1 MFQLIIGFLLNSS
14 VVLLAP
20 KKKLLTL
27 DGAITAFV
35 IGMLFYLLGGF
46 FSWLLLILFFLSSS
60 IIGKVK
66 KYYGL
71 IDETELVAQEKKG
84 RSAIQVIANSVPALI
99 CLFFFHFTDQAYF
112 YLAMVGTIAGATAD
126 TWASEIGILS
136 KNKPISILTFK
147 PVAPGLSGGITVLGT
162 VASFLGAGFI
172 AVSFLVFFYGK
183 LQSIEQA
190 FLYSVIIVLSGF
202 VSSVID
208 SILGILVQEKFQLEN
223 QVITEVKGHESSTV
237 LYSGIK
243 GIDNN
248 MVNLITGVLTAFVAT
263 IFAYCLL

>member
-14 VVLLAP
+14 VVILAP

-35 IGMLFYLLGGF
+35 IGMLFYLFGGF

-71 IDETELVAQEKKG
+71 IDETELVVEEKKG

-99 CLFFFHFTDQAYF
+99 CLVLFHFTKQTYF

-136 KNKPISILTFK
+136 KKTPVSILTFK
-147 PVAPGLSGGITVLGT
+147 PIAAGLSGGITLLGT
-162 VASFLGAGFI
+162 VASFFGASFI
-172 AVSFLVFFYGK
+172 AVSFLVFFFGK
-183 LQSIEQA
+183 LQSIERA

-202 VSSVID
+202 ISSVID
-208 SILGILVQEKFQLEN
+208 SILGILVQEKYQLEN
-223 QVITEVKGHESSTV
+223 QVITEVKGQDTSTL

-248 MVNLITGVLTAFVAT
+248 MVNLITGLLTAFVAT
-263 IFAYCLL
+263 IFAYYLL

>member
-1 MFQLIIGFLLNSS
+1 MFQLILGILLNSS
-14 VVLLAP
+14 VVILAP

-35 IGMLFYLLGGF
+35 VGLLFYLLGGF

-60 IIGKVK
+60 IIGKGK

-71 IDETELVAQEKKG
+71 IDETELVVQEKKG

-99 CLFFFHFTDQAYF
+99 CLVLFHFTNQPYF
-112 YLAMVGTIAGATAD
+112 YLAMVGTIAGATSD

-136 KNKPISILTFK
+136 KKTPVSILTFK
-147 PVAPGLSGGITVLGT
+147 PIAAGLSGGITLLGT
-162 VASFLGAGFI
+162 VASFLGASFI
-172 AVSFLVFFYGK
+172 AVLFLVFFFWK
-183 LQSIEQA
+183 VQSIKQA
-190 FLYSVIIVLSGF
+190 FIYIIIIVLSGF
-202 VSSVID
+202 ISSVID
-208 SILGILVQEKFQLEN
+208 SILGILIQEKFQLEN
-223 QVITEVKGHESSTV
+223 QVITEVKGQDISTM

-248 MVNLITGVLTAFVAT
+248 MVNLITGILTAFVAT